1 MYIYKVYIYI
11 YISDL
16 FIQKLYFGFLQR
28 LNKITKSVKNINLE
42 TN

>member
-1 MYIYKVYIYI
+1 MIYKVI

-16 FIQKLYFGFLQR
+16 FIQKLYFGFFQR
-28 LNKITKSVKNINLE
+28 LNKITKSVKNINLK